1 MLLGGMSRSELEQT
15 IVEPAKKLGLTFE
28 PADLVK
34 RIMDEA
40 GDDEGMLPLLQYAL
54 KETWRHR
61 QGDVMTAA
69 SYARSGGVREAIRN
83 TAERTFDALPS
94 SDQQAARQLF
104 FAWSALVRARRTHAL
119 VPRCRLKKHA

>member
-1 MLLGGMSRSELEQT
+1 M
-15 IVEPAKKLGLTFE
+15 TFE

-69 SYARSGGVREAIRN
+69 SSARSGGVQEAIRN
-83 TAERTFDALPS
+83 TAEHTFDALPS
-94 SDQQAARQLF
+94 SDQ
-104 FAWSALVRARRTHAL
+104 
-119 VPRCRLKKHA
+119 